1 MDSNVGIDIRSRIQ
15 KLADEVTRIHDV
27 NLSDNVP
34 SSIIISLKKD
44 SFSIGGV
51 KYHYDES
58 GLRAAEEQAAVMRAS
73 IRERVEELAQ
83 EMVAADC
90 SNSNVPTI
98 TIPASDKCDY
108 FLIGEEKYLY
118 DADGLCTAEKYAVV
132 VATFMRVH
140 SKLIR
145 DFKDLRLLA
154 AQAGMLIRFEG
165 GNAIFYIPGS
175 TGRPDGYPCSSE
187 AKTCE
192 LGKFPITKRGLADA
206 EAFLGESPV

>member
-83 EMVAADC
+83 KVVTAGF
-90 SNSNVPTI
+90 SNDDALSI
-98 TIPASDKCDY
+98 TIPADKCDY
-108 FLIGEEKYLY
+108 FFIGEEKYLY
-118 DADGLCTAEKYAVV
+118 DADGLRAAEGHAVV
-132 VATFMRVH
+132 VTTFMCVH
-140 SKLIR
+140 LKVIR
-145 DFKDLRLLA
+145 GFEALRLPA
-154 AQAGMLIRFEG
+154 AQAGILIRIEG
-165 GNAIFYIPGS
+165 CNAIFYVPGV
-175 TGRPDGYPCSSE
+175 TGKPDRYPCVSE

-192 LGKFPITKRGLADA
+192 LGRFPVTKRGLEDA
-206 EAFLGESPV
+206 KTFLENSLV

>member
-15 KLADEVTRIHDV
+15 KLADEVTRIHDI

-83 EMVAADC
+83 EMAAADC
-90 SNSNVPTI
+90 SNGDVPTI
-98 TIPASDKCDY
+98 TIPPDKCDN
-108 FLIGEEKYLY
+108 FFIGEEKYLY

-132 VATFMRVH
+132 VATFRHVH

-165 GNAIFYIPGS
+165 GQCHLL
-175 TGRPDGYPCSSE
+175 YPRSNW
-187 AKTCE
+187 KT
-192 LGKFPITKRGLADA
+192 R
-206 EAFLGESPV
+206 

>member
-1 MDSNVGIDIRSRIQ
+1 MDSNVGIDFRSRIQ
-15 KLADEVTRIHDV
+15 KLADEVTRIHDI
-27 NLSDNVP
+27 NWSDNVP

-51 KYHYDES
+51 EYHYDES

-83 EMVAADC
+83 KMVAADC
-90 SNSNVPTI
+90 GNGDVPTI
-98 TIPASDKCDY
+98 TIPPDKCDN
-108 FLIGEEKYLY
+108 FFIGKEKYFY
-118 DADGLCTAEKYAVV
+118 DADGLCTAEKYAAV
-132 VATFMRVH
+132 VATFMHAH

-145 DFKDLRLLA
+145 DFKDLRLWA

-165 GNAIFYIPGS
+165 GNAIFYVPGA
-175 TGRPDGYPCSSE
+175 TGKPDRYPCSSE

-206 EAFLGESPV
+206 ETFLGESPV

>member
-15 KLADEVTRIHDV
+15 KLADEVTRIHNV

-34 SSIIISLKKD
+34 SSIMISPKKD

-51 KYHYDES
+51 EYHYDES

-83 EMVAADC
+83 KMVAADC
-90 SNSNVPTI
+90 SNGDVPTI
-98 TIPASDKCDY
+98 TIPPDKCDH
-108 FLIGEEKYLY
+108 FFIGEEKYLY

-132 VATFMRVH
+132 VATFMHVH

-154 AQAGMLIRFEG
+154 AQAGMLIRFDG
-165 GNAIFYIPGS
+165 GNAIFYIPGA
-175 TGRPDGYPCSSE
+175 TGNPDRYPCSSG

-206 EAFLGESPV
+206 ETFLGESPV

>member
-15 KLADEVTRIHDV
+15 KLADEVTGIHDV

-34 SSIIISLKKD
+34 SSIIISLKND

-83 EMVAADC
+83 KVVTAGF
-90 SNSNVPTI
+90 SNDDALSI
-98 TIPASDKCDY
+98 TIPADKCDY
-108 FLIGEEKYLY
+108 FFIGEEKYLY

-132 VATFMRVH
+132 VATFMHVH

-145 DFKDLRLLA
+145 DFKDLRLMA
-154 AQAGMLIRFEG
+154 AQVGMLIRFEG
-165 GNAIFYIPGS
+165 GSAIFYIPGA
-175 TGRPDGYPCSSE
+175 TGKPDRYPCSSE

>member
-15 KLADEVTRIHDV
+15 KLADEITRIHDV

-34 SSIIISLKKD
+34 SSIIISFKKD
-44 SFSIGGV
+44 SFSIGDV
-51 KYHYDES
+51 EYHYDES
-58 GLRAAEEQAAVMRAS
+58 GLRAAEEQATVMRAS

-83 EMVAADC
+83 KMAAADC
-90 SNSNVPTI
+90 SNGDVPTI
-98 TIPASDKCDY
+98 TIPPDKCDN
-108 FLIGEEKYLY
+108 FFIGEEKYLY

-132 VATFMRVH
+132 VATFRHVH

-165 GNAIFYIPGS
+165 GNAIFYIPGA
-175 TGRPDGYPCSSE
+175 TGKPDRYPCSSE
-187 AKTCE
+187 AKMCV

-206 EAFLGESPV
+206 ETFLGESPV

>member
-15 KLADEVTRIHDV
+15 KLADEVTRIHDI

-83 EMVAADC
+83 EMAAADC
-90 SNSNVPTI
+90 SNGDVPTI
-98 TIPASDKCDY
+98 TIPPDKCDN
-108 FLIGEEKYLY
+108 FFIGEEKYLY

-132 VATFMRVH
+132 VATFRHVH

-165 GNAIFYIPGS
+165 GAMPSFISPEQLENPIGIPALLKRRCACLGS
-175 TGRPDGYPCSSE
+175 
-187 AKTCE
+187 
-192 LGKFPITKRGLADA
+192 
-206 EAFLGESPV
+206 FL